1 LYVSLEYATA
11 IHACACGCGNEV
23 VTPLSPNGWKLTFEP
38 ALRLMRPIEVVK
50 TSISRILRHSVREIF
65 GKIKKQLQMNATA

>member
-1 LYVSLEYATA
+1 
-11 IHACACGCGNEV
+11 
-23 VTPLSPNGWKLTFEP
+23 LSPNGWKLTFEP